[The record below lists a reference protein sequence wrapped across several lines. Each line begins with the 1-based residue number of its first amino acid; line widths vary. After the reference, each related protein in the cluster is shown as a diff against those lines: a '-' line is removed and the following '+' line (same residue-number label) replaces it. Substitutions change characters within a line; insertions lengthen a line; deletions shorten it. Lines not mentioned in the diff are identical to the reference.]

1 MSQAHNANEISPDG
15 VVFEVDLDRFAV
27 GTSMFIPCINTDKA
41 VRQIKKITKLTSNQ
55 LEYRV
60 VIEAEKYGVRIWRV
74 L

>member
-1 MSQAHNANEISPDG
+1 MCQTHNANEISPDG
-15 VVFEVDLDRFAV
+15 VVFEVDLDRFTV

-41 VRQIKKITKLTSNQ
+41 VRQIKKITKLTSKQ

>member
-15 VVFEVDLDRFAV
+15 VVFEVDLDRFTV

-41 VRQIKKITKLTSNQ
+41 VRQIKKITKLTSKQ

>member
-15 VVFEVDLDRFAV
+15 VVFEVDLDRFTV

-41 VRQIKKITKLTSNQ
+41 VRQIKKITTLTSKQ

>member
-1 MSQAHNANEISPDG
+1 MSQAHNDNEISPDG
-15 VVFEVDLDRFAV
+15 VVFEVDLDRFTV

-41 VRQIKKITKLTSNQ
+41 VRQIKKITKLTSKQ